1 VVVSEKQKCKFCYPW
16 LSCEDFTAKLSISR
30 MKRDK
35 KIKKHKEIRP
45 TRNKKKRNFN
55 MTTQDRREDMSAT

>member
-1 VVVSEKQKCKFCYPW
+1 
-16 LSCEDFTAKLSISR
+16 